1 MKRFLSLKS
10 RDVIVVVAAAMF
22 MAQLDGAVLAIAL
35 PEISRALGVPVVS
48 LSLSITI
55 YLTMLVAMLPISGW
69 AADRFGPRRIFL
81 IATVG
86 FALFSALCAV
96 AESYWIFVLAR
107 ALQGA
112 AAALLTPVG
121 RLILLRETP
130 KDELVDALSIT
141 AMPMLVAPTIG
152 PSLGGFIVDYA
163 RWEYI
168 FLLNLPIAAALF
180 VAAWLRIPATPPDP
194 SRKFDIV
201 GTVLLSAALISLLT
215 GFDRLAGGILRPL
228 PWSLLAFGAV
238 LAWFTL
244 RHLKRHPD
252 PIVSLEALQIPGF
265 RTAALGAGAA
275 IRLPARSIL
284 LALPLL
290 FQLGFGFSPFAAGLL
305 LIALNG
311 GDLLTKPLARPF
323 YQRFGFRETVF
334 WASLAGLA
342 ALAAI
347 ASSIPGPWLVPVLV
361 VALTVAGISRSLVF
375 TGMASLSYATL
386 SQAHMSSGNVVANI
400 SMQLFNAVAISA
412 TAVILALSAEA
423 GGRAEPAVI
432 DYRIALIAIV
442 AIGLVATV
450 RLRPQLPRNL
460 SEIHPDDSA

>member
-1 MKRFLSLKS
+1 MKRFLTLKS
-10 RDVIVVVAAAMF
+10 RDVVIVVAASMF

-35 PEISRALGVPVVS
+35 PEISRALNVSVVS

-86 FALFSALCAV
+86 FALFSAMCAV
-96 AESYWIFVLAR
+96 AESYWLFILAR

-141 AMPMLVAPTIG
+141 AMPMLIAPTIG
-152 PSLGGFIVDYA
+152 PSLGGFIVEYA

-180 VAAWLRIPATPPDP
+180 MLARLRIPAIPPDP

-201 GTVLLSAALISLLT
+201 GTMLLSSALICLLT
-215 GFDRLAGGILRPL
+215 GFDRLTGGVLRPL
-228 PWSLLAFGAV
+228 PWALLAFGGV
-238 LAWFTL
+238 LAWATL
-244 RHLKRHPD
+244 RHIRRHPD
-252 PIVSLEALQIPGF
+252 PIVSLEAMRIPGF
-265 RTAALGAGAA
+265 RTAAVGAGAA
-275 IRLPARSIL
+275 VRLPARAML
-284 LALPLL
+284 LALPLM
-290 FQLGFGFSPFAAGLL
+290 FQLGFGFSPFVAGLL

-311 GDLLTKPLARPF
+311 GDLLTKPVTQPA
-323 YQRFGFRETVF
+323 YQRFGYRETVI
-334 WASLAGLA
+334 WSSLAGLV
-342 ALAAI
+342 ALAVI
-347 ASSIPGPWLVPVLV
+347 ALASPGRGLVPLLL
-361 VALTVAGISRSLVF
+361 VALIVVGISRSFVF
-375 TGMASLSYATL
+375 TGMASLSFATL
-386 SQAHMSSGNVVANI
+386 TKAHLSSGNVVANV
-400 SMQLFNAVAISA
+400 SMQLVNAVAISA
-412 TAVILALSAEA
+412 TAVIVTLSAEA

-442 AIGLVATV
+442 AIGLVSTI
-450 RLRPQLPRNL
+450 RLRSRLPRDL
-460 SEIHPDDSA
+460 QEIHAEEAA